1 MRDGLDGDDVWV
13 MVEDEFLDTAR
24 IFTQHL
30 HHAEYHRLKRL
41 AQARNTSAIQNM
53 SRPVDPRSK
62 MSIECSKKREG
73 QRRTEKQA
81 KALQAMGS
89 EDVEVGRNSDDSED
103 DATPWMFDPHLGGLM
118 AGNPPSSSQQL
129 AKLAGSKSNTRAAA
143 GFQATKHKI
152 TKKPTVNPSTQA
164 ASSTK
169 STMHGLAQEIELAA
183 ASNEEDDS
191 DDLDGPTL
199 RRSSSKSVPPPSI
212 SSRAKNGPLKEQR
225 KVSDPLLSQRT
236 SSFKRSWPEED
247 ERRGHA
253 AFQKPRLADAATR
266 ASRPQTTPPEEPVS
280 RASWRASTL
289 SRTTRPAVASL
300 WASDEDEESGSNT
313 FQNPRLANA
322 SNRTVRAQPAPSEEP
337 VSRASWRASTL
348 SRTTRPSVASLWAS
362 AEDEPA
368 KDNTRTQ
375 SPLPRRRRDDAKE
388 RKPITIDEIPT
399 FLF

>member
-1 MRDGLDGDDVWV
+1 MPRKLPWLKDTKSRPQAERQTPASPSRQDRAQSTTAESNEPRNNSRAERGRRGRERGDRTPSTSPPPQPPTQEFMRDGLDGDDVWV

-199 RRSSSKSVPPPSI
+199 RRSSSKS
-212 SSRAKNGPLKEQR
+212 
-225 KVSDPLLSQRT
+225 
-236 SSFKRSWPEED
+236 
-247 ERRGHA
+247 
-253 AFQKPRLADAATR
+253 
-266 ASRPQTTPPEEPVS
+266 
-280 RASWRASTL
+280 
-289 SRTTRPAVASL
+289 
-300 WASDEDEESGSNT
+300 
-313 FQNPRLANA
+313 A
-322 SNRTVRAQPAPSEEP
+322 SNYPSRGTSLACFMES
-337 VSRASWRASTL
+337 VNFVKNNKTSRGFIVGFR
-348 SRTTRPSVASLWAS
+348 
-362 AEDEPA
+362 
-368 KDNTRTQ
+368 
-375 SPLPRRRRDDAKE
+375 
-388 RKPITIDEIPT
+388 
-399 FLF
+399 